1 MRNSVGAVLVWL
13 VILGLFISQSV
24 AQNAKV
30 GFITAAE
37 VLNTTEEG
45 KIETDR
51 LNQFGA
57 QKSQEIE
64 TKAAELQQL
73 QEQYA
78 TQQ

>member
-37 VLNTTEEG
+37 VLNTTEE
-45 KIETDR
+45 E
-51 LNQFGA
+51 N
-57 QKSQEIE
+57 
-64 TKAAELQQL
+64 
-73 QEQYA
+73 
-78 TQQ
+78 